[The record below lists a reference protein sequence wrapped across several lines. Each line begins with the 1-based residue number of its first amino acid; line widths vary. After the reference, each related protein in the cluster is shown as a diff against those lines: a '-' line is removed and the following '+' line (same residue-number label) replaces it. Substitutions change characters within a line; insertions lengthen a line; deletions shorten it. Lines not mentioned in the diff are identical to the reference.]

1 MKLSL
6 LSKSISLA
14 FSNLWRNKVLSVAT
28 IFVMGAIIFIF
39 NIILA
44 INFIAE
50 SALLDLNQKIDLTVY
65 LKESTSVESAQAIA
79 NEISTL
85 EGITSVHYTSKESAL
100 EQLKVNHPDLTLA
113 FEKYGLSNPLP
124 ASLNITTETPELHVY
139 VSNYLSD
146 ERFDSE
152 LSNIVSNETDNNGIL
167 SSVSENLIK
176 LTEFTHQIIFW
187 LIFTFVLGGTLIILN
202 ALQITIFNRKKEI
215 SVMKLVGASHSFIRS
230 PFLIESVMYAI
241 SATILSF
248 IMLLILS
255 QKITIEGTSVW
266 QYYENLNFAKIF
278 LAEILVAIGLS
289 VISSLIAMNEYIK
302 KDLLED

>member
-152 LSNIVSNETDNNGIL
+152 LSNIVSNETDNNAIL